1 MVEGVA
7 LVLVPLTSF
16 SGTNLGHGL
25 EEMGQE
31 MAGLDGTLYFY
42 NTNKAYIKQQLTV
55 LLAPYVLKN

>member
-1 MVEGVA
+1 VIWGFA

-31 MAGLDGTLYFY
+31 MAGLDGMWYFY
-42 NTNKAYIKQQLTV
+42 NTIKAYIKQQLTRLLSTPV
-55 LLAPYVLKN
+55 LTF